1 MANDIEEVKSRIEI
15 VDFIQKYVPLKRAGI
30 NYVGLC
36 PFHNE
41 KTPSFTVNSERQFYK
56 CFGCNEG
63 GDVLDF
69 VMKVE
74 GLEFPEALKL
84 LAEQTGVELKPFG
97 HGRDAANRVST
108 DGISKTRLYELNT
121 FIASAWHQILLK
133 HPSAQKARDY
143 LAFRQLTNQTIRAWQ
158 IGFAPP
164 QAITRKLLNSKK
176 FTYNEQI
183 AAGNPN
189 RFENRIVFPI
199 HDLIGKVVGFTGRI
213 IDENQDGPKY
223 WNTPETIIFHKG
235 KNIFGLDKAKQII
248 RQNNQI
254 ILVEGQL
261 DVILLHQSGFKF
273 AVASSGTAL
282 TADHLKLLKRFST
295 NINIAFD
302 QDAAGQKAA
311 WRALEIAFALDIVPE
326 VIVTAVGQ
334 DPADMVTQDLNGW
347 KKAFDSRKNFIE
359 WMIDQS
365 IKDFGVTS
373 GATKKQVATKVLPWI
388 DKIVNPVEKS
398 HWIAELTAR
407 IHVSENSIVDM
418 IQKLPQVKDLKTKTH
433 GNSQG
438 AKVANDFEILILGLL
453 SRFPKI
459 IENIN
464 LKSYANY
471 FSVRYKEV
479 IDSLLTWDFKT
490 SFDRFLKNLTP
501 PLHKII
507 DEAHLQT
514 SIIYPTSTID
524 EARDEIIILMNRL
537 KDRSRKNIKTTF
549 ALKIAEAEKSGQID
563 KVKQLMNEFQNV
575 ILRKDD

>member
-1 MANDIEEVKSRIEI
+1 MSTNIEEVKSRIEI
-15 VDFIQKYVPLKRAGI
+15 VDFIQKYIPLKKAGI
-30 NYVGLC
+30 NYAGLC

-41 KTPSFTVNSERQFYK
+41 KTPSFMVNPERQSYK

-74 GLEFPEALKL
+74 GLEFPEALKM

-97 HGRDAANRVST
+97 LGRDAIHRVST
-108 DGISKTRLYELNT
+108 NEISKTRLYELNT

-133 HPSAQKARDY
+133 HPQAQKARDY
-143 LAFRQLTNQTIRAWQ
+143 LTLRQLTDLTIREWQ
-158 IGFAPP
+158 IGLAPP

-176 FTYNEQI
+176 FTYNEQV

-199 HDLIGKVVGFTGRI
+199 HDLIGKIVGFTGRI

-223 WNTPETIIFHKG
+223 WNTPETTIFHKG

-261 DVILLHQSGFKF
+261 DVILLHQAGFQF

-282 TADHLKLLKRFST
+282 TTDHVKLLKRFST
-295 NINIAFD
+295 NISIAFD

-311 WRALEIAFALDIVPE
+311 WRALEIALAEDIVPE
-326 VIVTAVGQ
+326 VIVTAAGQ
-334 DPADMVTQDLNGW
+334 DPADMVTKDLNGW
-347 KKAFDSRKNFIE
+347 QKAFDSRKNFIE

-365 IKDFGVTS
+365 IKDFGVAS
-373 GATKKQVATKVLPWI
+373 GAAKKQVAIKVLPWI
-388 DKIVNPVEKS
+388 DKIVNPIEKS

-407 IHVSENSIVDM
+407 LHVSEDSIVDM
-418 IQKLPQVKDLKTKTH
+418 IKKLPQTKDFKAKTND
-433 GNSQG
+433 NSQG
-438 AKVANDFEILILGLL
+438 AKVGSDFETLILGLL

-459 IENIN
+459 IESLN
-464 LKSYANY
+464 LKSYVGY
-471 FSVRYKEV
+471 FSISYKEA
-479 IDSLLTWDFKT
+479 IDSLLTWDHKIP
-490 SFDRFLKNLTP
+490 FDRFLKNLTP
-501 PLHKII
+501 PIHKII
-507 DEAHLQT
+507 DEAHLLI
-514 SIIYPTSTID
+514 SVKYPTSTFD
-524 EARDEIIILMNRL
+524 EARDEIMILINRL
-537 KDRSRKNIKTTF
+537 KERSRENLKTTF
-549 ALKIAEAEKSGQID
+549 ALKIAEAEKSGQLD
-563 KVKQLMNEFQNV
+563 KVRQLMNEFQNV
-575 ILRKDD
+575 ILHKND